1 MIHRVLAIA
10 ILALL
15 LGGTA
20 SHTRAADAPPSAAE
34 VLPRVRDK
42 VAEQLGVNATL
53 VVPGKLLTELGMD
66 ELDLVELIM
75 ALEEEFDIQIPDE
88 AVESNGT
95 KGWAD
100 AVTAQRLA
108 EIVAEQLRKKR

>member
-1 MIHRVLAIA
+1 MHRVLAIA
-10 ILALL
+10 ALALV

-20 SHTRAADAPPSAAE
+20 SHTYAADKVPPAAE
-34 VLPRVRDK
+34 VLQRVRDT
-42 VAEQLGVNATL
+42 VAEQLDVDPKL
-53 VVPGKLLTELGMD
+53 VEPGKLLTQLGMD